1 MNHQIREGLTRTIIR
16 GAALLLLLLVVGCS
30 SYVRLRGSNEI
41 HDPDCRK
48 VRHASSDGIVAADLD
63 DGVPCLECLREE
75 ALEYHEDNR

>member
-1 MNHQIREGLTRTIIR
+1 VIDLTLKGLKR
-16 GAALLLLLLVVGCS
+16 GVFRGTVLLLVLLIAGCA

-41 HDPDCRK
+41 HDPSCRK
-48 VRHASSDGIVAADLD
+48 VRQAGSDGIVDADLD

>member
-1 MNHQIREGLTRTIIR
+1 MNHLIREGLTRTIIR
-16 GAALLLLLLVVGCS
+16 GAALLLVLLVAGCS
-30 SYVRLRGSNEI
+30 NYVRLRGSTEI
-41 HDPDCRK
+41 HDPGCRK